1 MLFIT
6 LSPFAR
12 SVRIVSEEY
21 PPGSGDPHGD
31 DRILDDISLSVTV
44 SERCGRAP
52 LGDRG
57 GGPAAEAGRPEEGEA
72 MGVRSTGTR
81 APLAVLL
88 AGAAWAVVSCSPA
101 AETDPAAVELRRT
114 AEALSVTV
122 LRPGAERA
130 FAREG
135 HPLEGA
141 LECGTTPP
149 ADASP
154 SREAD
159 AEAGGTTV
167 VHCTGTTEEGAP
179 VRFEGELSREAL
191 IARPAGDDGLPGTFV
206 GTVDGEEVFRM
217 DCLQCAPAA
226 EDADGQKDTASART
240 ED

>member
-1 MLFIT
+1 
-6 LSPFAR
+6 
-12 SVRIVSEEY
+12 
-21 PPGSGDPHGD
+21 
-31 DRILDDISLSVTV
+31 
-44 SERCGRAP
+44 
-52 LGDRG
+52 
-57 GGPAAEAGRPEEGEA
+57 
-72 MGVRSTGTR
+72 MGVRSTGAR
-81 APLAVLL
+81 APLALLL

-101 AETDPAAVELRRT
+101 TEADPAAVELQRT

-154 SREAD
+154 SREA
-159 AEAGGTTV
+159 EADLGDTTV
-167 VHCTGTTEEGAP
+167 VHCTGTTEAGAQA
-179 VRFEGELSREAL
+179 RFEGELSREAL

-206 GTVDGEEVFRM
+206 GTVDGDEVFRM

-226 EDADGQKDTASART
+226 EDTGDQEAGGQKGASPAR
-240 ED
+240 DKD

>member
-1 MLFIT
+1 
-6 LSPFAR
+6 
-12 SVRIVSEEY
+12 
-21 PPGSGDPHGD
+21 
-31 DRILDDISLSVTV
+31 
-44 SERCGRAP
+44 
-52 LGDRG
+52 
-57 GGPAAEAGRPEEGEA
+57 
-72 MGVRSTGTR
+72 MGVRSTGART
-81 APLAVLL
+81 PLAVLL

-101 AETDPAAVELRRT
+101 AETDPVAVELRQT

-135 HPLEGA
+135 HPLQGP

-159 AEAGGTTV
+159 AERGDTTV
-167 VHCTGTTEEGAP
+167 VHCTGSTEAGAR

-206 GTVDGEEVFRM
+206 GTVDGDEVFRM
-217 DCLQCAPAA
+217 DCMQCAPAA
-226 EDADGQKDTASART
+226 KDAGEQQGSAVAHGKKST
-240 ED
+240 